1 MQEWCFLA
9 WQWRALCLSLGHSH
23 SVFSLKQN
31 KVAEIMKRNVL
42 LEQVGKHMKFW
53 QNFKNVLF
61 HIDLVHQFSH
71 KEFSKVTLLFRNN
84 RNSQI
89 RKNGQI
95 MKFSH
100 HPSTPFVLALHLLYL
115 PLLMWHICPSYM
127 CLWTLDRMIPCSN

>member
-9 WQWRALCLSLGHSH
+9 WQWRALCLSSIPLGHSH

-71 KEFSKVTLLFRNN
+71 KESPKATLLFRNN

-100 HPSTPFVLALHLLYL
+100 LPFIPSFCFGPSSPLSSSLDVAYMSMLHVL
-115 PLLMWHICPSYM
+115 MNI
-127 CLWTLDRMIPCSN
+127 R